1 MRSEADSDVKGHGDD
16 YSAESDGPVSDEW
29 RELNEDRAY
38 WRRRFIILC
47 AGVVALGVCAWL
59 LPGVQQPS
67 ERAAAAAS
75 ASMDALAKQQALP
88 PAAHGPAWPGPSS
101 TPNVYPTAS
110 TSSPGPTTT
119 ATSMKASSAS
129 GARHAKPTVS
139 ASPSPS
145 ASTAQAGVC
154 APANIVL
161 SLFTSKP
168 SYPKGAHPSFSVY
181 AVSTSA
187 APCTLTFGAG
197 AVQVVVTQ
205 SGHVMWD
212 SAACKP
218 APAQQVR
225 FTLGVPQ
232 VLTMAWDPASKQPA
246 GCAGTLP
253 TGAEATL
260 DAVAMSHGQ
269 SSPVR
274 SFKLLGGLPGIVP
287 GLTTRADADEATSVR
302 KHRRSLQSLVASRG
316 RRLSERRGRPL
327 PR

>member
-1 MRSEADSDVKGHGDD
+1 MRSEADGDVKRRGDD
-16 YSAESDGPVSDEW
+16 YGAESDGPVSDEW

-110 TSSPGPTTT
+110 TSSPSPAASPTASPTVT
-119 ATSMKASSAS
+119 ATSTKASST
-129 GARHAKPTVS
+129 RHSKPTAS

-145 ASTAQAGVC
+145 ASAAKAGAC

-168 SYPKGAHPSFSVY
+168 SYPKGARPSFSVY

-205 SGHVMWD
+205 GGHVMWD

-232 VLTMAWDPASKQPA
+232 VLTMAWDPTSKQPA

-253 TGAEATL
+253 TGTEATL

-287 GLTTRADADEATSVR
+287 PG
-302 KHRRSLQSLVASRG
+302 
-316 RRLSERRGRPL
+316 
-327 PR
+327 

>member
-1 MRSEADSDVKGHGDD
+1 
-16 YSAESDGPVSDEW
+16 
-29 RELNEDRAY
+29 
-38 WRRRFIILC
+38 
-47 AGVVALGVCAWL
+47 
-59 LPGVQQPS
+59 
-67 ERAAAAAS
+67 
-75 ASMDALAKQQALP
+75 
-88 PAAHGPAWPGPSS
+88 
-101 TPNVYPTAS
+101 
-110 TSSPGPTTT
+110 
-119 ATSMKASSAS
+119 
-129 GARHAKPTVS
+129 
-139 ASPSPS
+139 
-145 ASTAQAGVC
+145 VC

-161 SLFTSKP
+161 SLFISKP

-218 APAQQVR
+218 APAQPVR

-232 VLTMAWDPASKQPA
+232 VLTMAWDPTSKQPA

-253 TGAEATL
+253 TGTEATL

-274 SFKLLGGLPGIVP
+274 SFKL
-287 GLTTRADADEATSVR
+287 AN
-302 KHRRSLQSLVASRG
+302 
-316 RRLSERRGRPL
+316 
-327 PR
+327 

>member
-1 MRSEADSDVKGHGDD
+1 MTGCILFRMRSEADGGVKRPGDD
-16 YSAESDGPVSDEW
+16 YGAESDGPVSDEW

-47 AGVVALGVCAWL
+47 AGVAALGVCAWL
-59 LPGVQQPS
+59 LPGVRQPS
-67 ERAAAAAS
+67 KHAAAAAS

-88 PAAHGPAWPGPSS
+88 SAAYGPAWHEPRSTGSTSATTSPS
-101 TPNVYPTAS
+101 PTAG
-110 TSSPGPTTT
+110 TSAKAGTTKHPEAT
-119 ATSMKASSAS
+119 AT
-129 GARHAKPTVS
+129 G
-139 ASPSPS
+139 SPSPS
-145 ASTAQAGVC
+145 ASSSGTKAGAC
-154 APANIVL
+154 APASIVL
-161 SLFTSKP
+161 TLSISKP

-197 AVQVVVTQ
+197 AVQLMVTQ

-218 APAQQVR
+218 APAQAVR

-232 VLTMAWDPASKQPA
+232 VLTLTWDPAIKQPA

-253 TGAEATL
+253 TGANATL

-269 SSPVR
+269 TSPVR
-274 SFKLLGGLPGIVP
+274 SFKL
-287 GLTTRADADEATSVR
+287 AN
-302 KHRRSLQSLVASRG
+302 
-316 RRLSERRGRPL
+316 
-327 PR
+327 